1 MIIYWQ
7 PCQAGFVT
15 LFYCIFL
22 YIYLS
27 IFHRF
32 GQKLG
37 TPFPGGRS
45 RGRSKISL
53 FPLSKTSPNLSL
65 FFLLLLEWGRGHLH
79 PHSPILYPWPLWGWV
94 GTGPLADDV
103 VNGIV
108 SCSDG
113 KTQWDLGWGE
123 LSMGSLV
130 WGSPYITFRSPYMA
144 FRIPHS
150 ILIVPV

>member
-1 MIIYWQ
+1 MAAVPGRICYFILLYFFIY
-7 PCQAGFVT
+7 
-15 LFYCIFL
+15 ISI
-22 YIYLS
+22 YIPSLWAEVGNS
-27 IFHRF
+27 FSWRKE
-32 GQKLG
+32 QRPRLG
-37 TPFPGGRS
+37 L
-45 RGRSKISL
+45 GRSKTSL
-53 FPLSKTSPNLSL
+53 FPLSKTSSNLSL
-65 FFLLLLEWGRGHLH
+65 FFLLMLEWGGGHLQ
-79 PHSPILYPWPLWGWV
+79 PHNPTLYPWPLWGWV

-144 FRIPHS
+144 FRIP
-150 ILIVPV
+150 IAF